1 MVLLC
6 WAPSIIHPTD
16 CFRAVC
22 LLCRRGTTAADRWTG
37 RALPVVAGLT
47 CGIAPRQQDAQGRT
61 IHTLRWS
68 ASNRQTRPAMAASP
82 SSVASTLLV
91 KVWLPIQPGFSGWTR
106 FEPRWIM
113 VRCRPANV
121 EEIRRKIRRQEYE
134 YPMHAADQSVR
145 RHVAHPSDKYGPSCL
160 VLGYTKAGRPLHIE
174 CTHPARTRIKI
185 ITVYAPDSAEWVDF
199 ISRRGASH
207 EL

>member
-91 KVWLPIQPGFSGWTR
+91 KVWLPIQPGFSVWTQ
-106 FEPRWIM
+106 FELRWIM
-113 VRCRPANV
+113 VRCRPAND
-121 EEIRRKIRRQEYE
+121 RRDSPQDPTAGVRVS
-134 YPMHAADQSVR
+134 PACGQSVL

-160 VLGYTKAGRPLHIE
+160 VLGYTEVGRPLHIE
-174 CTHPARTRIKI
+174 CTHPARTRIRI
-185 ITVYAPDSAEWVDF
+185 ITVYAPDPAEWVDF